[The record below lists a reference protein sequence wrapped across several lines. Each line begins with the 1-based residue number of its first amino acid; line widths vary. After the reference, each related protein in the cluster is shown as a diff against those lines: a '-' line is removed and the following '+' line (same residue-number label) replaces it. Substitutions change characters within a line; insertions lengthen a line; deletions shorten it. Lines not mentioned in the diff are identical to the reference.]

1 MNLKGST
8 LGATLALAAAV
19 GLSSAPI
26 GAAPTFAVYPYFQKP
41 LPDLWVTGVVSGVC
55 RGLNND
61 IIIVTQGFQTGGLA
75 SPEGVGGAIISGPGI
90 GTASPSTSSPPVVEF
105 NSNGNV
111 VRSWGSKALVPA
123 NTPPPVGAVSI
134 VGQNLNLPNGIHG
147 CFVDGSGNVWLAGT
161 TDGVVQKYSP
171 DGSQMLLQIGL
182 KFRCDNGT
190 NGSQIPCTGTGGGNV
205 GAVGTVYPVGTA
217 PQNVLLNGPMDVAV
231 DPGNGD
237 IYVADGGGNHRVVV
251 FDQNG
256 NYKLQM
262 GGGVGT
268 GAGQFSSAGQ
278 GHPSCVVLPNNGL
291 VYACDRG
298 NDRINVYNKSG
309 VFQTSI
315 PVVPGTANAAG
326 TYGSAGDIAFSPDAG
341 QTWMYVS
348 DGGNERVW
356 IMNHSMALTGTPG
369 AIMGSAGTV
378 FGHDTGAFTFVDTIT
393 VDSLGN
399 MYTGETTGGRRMQM
413 FQVSGQ

>member
-8 LGATLALAAAV
+8 LGAALALAAAV

-26 GAAPTFAVYPYFQKP
+26 GAAPTFAVYPYFQKT

-61 IIIVTQGFQTGGLA
+61 IIVVTQGFQTGGLA

-90 GTASPSTSSPPVVEF
+90 RTPSASTSSPPVIEF

-111 VRSWGSKALVPA
+111 VRSWGSKALVATGQPFA
-123 NTPPPVGAVSI
+123 
-134 VGQNLNLPNGIHG
+134 GQNAILPNGIHG
-147 CFVDGSGNVWLAGT
+147 CTVDGQGNVWVAGT
-161 TDGVVQKYSP
+161 ADGVVQKYSP
-171 DGSQMLLQIGL
+171 DGSQMLLQIGT

-190 NGSQIPCTGTGGGNV
+190 NGGQINCTGAGGGNV
-205 GAVGTVYPVGTA
+205 AQTGTIYPAGTA
-217 PQNVLLNGPMDVAV
+217 PQNVLLNGPMDVAI
-231 DPGNGD
+231 DPTNGD
-237 IYVADGGGNHRVVV
+237 IYVADGAGNHRVVV

-262 GGGVGT
+262 GGVGT
-268 GAGQFSSAGQ
+268 GNGQFASAGT
-278 GHPSCVVLPNNGL
+278 GHPACVSLPNNGL

-298 NDRINVYNKSG
+298 NDRINVYNKAG
-309 VFQTSI
+309 VFQFAM
-315 PVVPGTANAAG
+315 PVVPGTAALSTAG
-326 TYGSAGDIAFSPDAG
+326 TFGSAVDIAFSPDAG
-341 QTWMYVS
+341 QTWMYVADS
-348 DGGNERVW
+348 GNERVW
-356 IMNHSMALTGTPG
+356 IMNHAMAVSQTPG
-369 AIMGSAGTV
+369 AIMGSIGTV
-378 FGHDTGAFTFVDTIT
+378 FGHDTGAFTFLDTIT

-399 MYTGETTGGRRMQM
+399 VYTGETTGGRRMQM